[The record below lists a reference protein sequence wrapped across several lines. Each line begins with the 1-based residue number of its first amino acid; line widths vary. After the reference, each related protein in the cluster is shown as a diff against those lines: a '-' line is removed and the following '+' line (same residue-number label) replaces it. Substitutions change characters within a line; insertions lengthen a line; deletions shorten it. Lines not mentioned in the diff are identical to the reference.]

1 MSTQGSSTPQL
12 DSQISATS
20 TLRAARLAAIAG
32 VAAAVLALVSSLLV
46 VAFTGR
52 AETERS
58 RAEFLRGQRQVLYSK
73 IAEHEQALVQAEGQ
87 SLNDILDIF
96 IRQSAVTGIVDK
108 TKPTVKALIT
118 LRHDAFALDIIGSE
132 SVRLHFGLLI
142 KEHDK
147 QYQNLLQVQNNLYVA
162 KRQGRTPAMPDAD
175 PYWAIN
181 AEISRHEKNFKEAA
195 RADMGAE

>member
-1 MSTQGSSTPQL
+1 MSTQGSSAQL

-32 VAAAVLALVSSLLV
+32 VVAAVLALVSSLLV

-73 IAEHEQALVQAEGQ
+73 IAEHEQALVEAEGQ
-87 SLNDILDIF
+87 SQADLIEVFIL
-96 IRQSAVTGIVDK
+96 QSAVTGIVDK
-108 TKPTVKALIT
+108 MEPTLEASIT
-118 LRHDAFALDIIGSE
+118 LQHDAFALDIIGSE
-132 SVRLHFGLLI
+132 SVRLHFGLLV
-142 KEHDK
+142 KEHHK
-147 QYQNLLQVQNNLYVA
+147 QYQNLLVIQNNLNIA
-162 KRQGRTPAMPDAD
+162 KRQGRTPAMPNAD
-175 PYWAIN
+175 PYWASS